1 MLTTDRPTIGRE
13 DGSAVGSSARADG
26 SGCGLTVL
34 IVEDSDVIRRVLA
47 LILEAEGYRVIES
60 ADGRQV
66 AALARQQRP
75 DVITLDLSLPD
86 VDGRDVLR
94 KLGTDELLREVPV
107 VVLSAFADTLNAAER
122 WYAADVIVKPFDLDD
137 LLERLE
143 RAVTRRPREGNGRS
157 RSY

>member
-1 MLTTDRPTIGRE
+1 MLTTDTPSLGRQ
-13 DGSAVGSSARADG
+13 GRSQRAGDEG
-26 SGCGLTVL
+26 SGRGRTVL

-47 LILEAEGYRVIES
+47 LILEAEGYRVVES
-60 ADGRQV
+60 ADGGQV
-66 AALARQQRP
+66 ASLAHEQRP

-94 KLGTDELLREVPV
+94 KLGTDAVLREVPV
-107 VVLSAFADTLNAAER
+107 VVLSAFADTLSAAER

-143 RAVTRRPREGNGRS
+143 RAVTRRPRQGNGTS